1 LNMLKKLPLI
11 IVILAPLCAYGFSQ
25 ERELYS
31 QAQSRYL
38 SNNYTAA
45 FETFDEIVRLY
56 PLSDLVPDAQYW
68 KAVCLFRLG
77 MLDDSLELFEV
88 VERRYRATRFIDLV
102 PFWKGVALFQ
112 KKAYEEARDQLIHFF
127 EEGGDPE
134 LIDEALLYRAMAEVY
149 LELFEEARL
158 TMEQL
163 RNRKGDSRMSPY
175 EAVLYSYILLNLDR
189 HEEFLAFTGGI
200 EIDRFPPE
208 WREKIILFRAEAHF
222 KFGHIQEAE
231 IDYTKL
237 IDADVETS
245 AVALRRLYYIAS
257 LRQDFSRMEW
267 VVQHA
272 EERLRTYPELLQ
284 EFWMRIGIESY
295 RRGEYDL
302 AAYFLSK
309 VWNLNVTGS
318 VPEAVPLYLAQ
329 IYLKQGRRE
338 DALRV
343 MEEYVSA
350 MEEEEQAALSSFSL
364 GNIYLHEGRYE
375 DASEQYARTVTASP
389 EGALAQNAR
398 YFLAYTSYKQE
409 LLQDALVQCDEFLQI
424 ATREETRRKM
434 ATDYDV
440 LDEAMQLKVRILRD
454 QGREEEAAKLLEDYD
469 RGKAAVDSEL
479 VGNVVR
485 LKSRVLQ
492 ALGRTE
498 DAGALLKTYASR
510 YPAQVRLQVD
520 LARLHFTT
528 GEFAAVVEET
538 GRVLAERSLLASE
551 DLYAYVILSYMR
563 GLSEIALKGYKNADE
578 TLAGIDAKSAENAG
592 LAAIVPHLVYYRAW
606 ARYRMNDLDAS
617 IAFTD
622 TFMTEHRGHPLYP
635 RALYLGAW
643 CRYSKGAYAEAAML
657 FSQLA
662 AMEAGDLSNKAMFL
676 LGQCQKN
683 LSRLEEA
690 SSTFSAIYS
699 GHPASPF
706 ADDAL
711 FEHADILRKQ
721 GRSRRAAEQYYRVWQ
736 SYPSSPL
743 AQEALYLRGE
753 LFFDASQYE
762 DAQSAFRE
770 YRLRFPD
777 GRLVDASLYWEGV
790 SSQRLGEDRV
800 AVVLWEEV
808 ITAHPSS
815 TFRPDA
821 MRGAAESYVT
831 FGEYSRAY
839 NLYSDLTREYP
850 EYSKN
855 VRAEIRMEEIRYL
868 RFGLGEREAELA
880 ARISRAGGAETPEGR
895 EAMIELARLY
905 IFEQEDK
912 LERAYQ
918 ILNQVMQKK
927 EPNTAAEAGILLGEY
942 YYRQGDRERAAREF
956 FQASLKNPED
966 HDLMAYAI
974 YRAAQTMKE
983 TGNLRETREL
993 VKRLRDNFPLSS
1005 WADEGAKLLEGID
1018 E

>member
-1 LNMLKKLPLI
+1 LHMLKKLPLI
-11 IVILAPLCAYGFSQ
+11 IVILVPLCAYGFTQ

-45 FETFDEIVRLY
+45 FETFDELVHRF

-77 MLDDSLELFEV
+77 MLDDSLDLFDV
-88 VERRYRATRFIDLV
+88 VERRYRSTRFIELV

-112 KKAYEEARDQLIHFF
+112 KKAYEEARGQLTMFLDG
-127 EEGGDPE
+127 GGDPE
-134 LIDEALLYRAMAEVY
+134 LIEEALLYRAMAEVY
-149 LELFEEARL
+149 LGLFEEARL

-163 RNRKGDSRMSPY
+163 RERKGDNRLSPY
-175 EAVLYSYILLNLDR
+175 ETVLYSYILLNLDR
-189 HEEFLAFTGGI
+189 HEEFLAFTEGI

-222 KFGHIQEAE
+222 KFGHFEEAE

-245 AVALRRLYYIAS
+245 AVALRRLYSIAS
-257 LRQDFSRMEW
+257 LQQDFSRMEW

-272 EERLRTYPELLQ
+272 EDRLRTNPELLQ

-302 AAYFLSK
+302 ASYFLSK
-309 VWNLNVTGS
+309 VWNLSVAGS

-338 DALRV
+338 DAQRV
-343 MEEYVSA
+343 MEEYVST
-350 MEEEEQAALSSFSL
+350 MEEDEQAALSSFGL
-364 GNIYLHEGRYE
+364 GNIYLYEGRYE
-375 DASEQYARTVTASP
+375 DASEQYTRTVTVNP
-389 EGALAQNAR
+389 ESALAQNAR
-398 YFLAYTSYKQE
+398 YFLAYTSYKRE
-409 LLQDALVQCDEFLQI
+409 LLQDALVQCDEFLQR
-424 ATREETRRKM
+424 ASREE
-434 ATDYDV
+434 D
-440 LDEAMQLKVRILRD
+440 
-454 QGREEEAAKLLEDYD
+454 AAKLLEDYN
-469 RGKAAVDSEL
+469 RGKTAVDNEL

-492 ALGRTE
+492 ALGRTQE
-498 DAGALLKTYASR
+498 AGALLETYADR

-520 LARLHFTT
+520 LVRLRFTA
-528 GEFAAVVEET
+528 GDFADVDEQA
-538 GRVLAERSLLASE
+538 GRVLGERSQLAGE
-551 DLYAYVILSYMR
+551 DLYASVILRYMR
-563 GLSEIALKGYKNADE
+563 GLSQIALKKYKSADE
-578 TLAGIDAKSAENAG
+578 TLAGIDAKSAENTG
-592 LAAIVPHLVYYRAW
+592 LSAIVPHVVYYRAW

-617 IAFTD
+617 IALTD
-622 TFMTEHRGHPLYP
+622 SFVNEYRGHPLYP

-643 CRYSKGAYAEAAML
+643 CRYSKGAYAEAERL

-662 AMEAGDLSNKAMFL
+662 AMDAGDLSNKAMFL
-676 LGQCQKN
+676 LGQSQKN
-683 LSRLEEA
+683 LNHLEEA

-721 GRSRRAAEQYYRVWQ
+721 GNIRRAAEQYFRVWQ

-743 AQEALYLRGE
+743 AGEALYLRGE
-753 LFFDASQYE
+753 LFFDASQFGE
-762 DAQSAFRE
+762 AQSAFRE
-770 YRLRFPD
+770 YRLHFPE

-790 SSQRLGEDRV
+790 SSERLGEDRV

-808 ITAHPSS
+808 ITAHRSS

-821 MRGAAESYVT
+821 MRGAAESYVA

-850 EYSKN
+850 EYSKS
-855 VRAEIRMEEIRYL
+855 VKAEIRMDEIRYL
-868 RFGLGEREAELA
+868 RFGLGAREAELT

-905 IFEQEDK
+905 IFEEEGK
-912 LERAYQ
+912 LERSYQ
-918 ILNQVMQKK
+918 ILNQVMQKN

-956 FQASLKNPED
+956 FQASLKNPD
-966 HDLMAYAI
+966 DRDLMAYAI

-993 VKRLRDNFPLSS
+993 VKRLRDNFPSSS